1 MNKVVTYQF
10 KIGFANEMTDILFG
24 AGKKII

>member
-10 KIGFANEMTDILFG
+10 KIGSANEMTDIALG